1 MKHKRRYRRYRNKKK
16 KAYILAALILCIVI
30 AAVAVFAISRMAGK
44 EQTSKN
50 QTEVKALVI
59 NAEKVDESKLKD
71 LIESAGK
78 INQSVYTDE
87 TVNTLN
93 QAKELKKEISPYIK
107 KFETFKPLPKILERT
122 IYTSETG
129 TDFTFIDDT
138 HNASLPSM
146 KNAINYFDGIQPFI
160 S

>member
-16 KAYILAALILCIVI
+16 KAYILADLILCILI
-30 AAVAVFAISRMAGK
+30 ASVAVFGISRMAGK

-93 QAKELKKEISPYIK
+93 QAKEEAE
-107 KFETFKPLPKILERT
+107 ETIQGKPNQEEVEDSYLNLV
-122 IYTSETG
+122 
-129 TDFTFIDDT
+129 
-138 HNASLPSM
+138 
-146 KNAINYFDGIQPFI
+146 NAIQ
-160 S
+160 SLQKK

>member
-1 MKHKRRYRRYRNKKK
+1 MKHKRRYRRYRNTKK
-16 KAYILAALILCIVI
+16 KAYTLAALILCIVI

-93 QAKELKKEISPYIK
+93 QAKEEAE
-107 KFETFKPLPKILERT
+107 ETIQGKPNQEEVEDSYLNLV
-122 IYTSETG
+122 
-129 TDFTFIDDT
+129 
-138 HNASLPSM
+138 
-146 KNAINYFDGIQPFI
+146 NAIQ
-160 S
+160 SLQKK

>member
-16 KAYILAALILCIVI
+16 KAYILATLILCIVI
-30 AAVAVFAISRMAGK
+30 AAVEVFAISRMAGK

-93 QAKELKKEISPYIK
+93 QAKEEAE
-107 KFETFKPLPKILERT
+107 ETIQGKPNQEEVEDSYLNLV
-122 IYTSETG
+122 
-129 TDFTFIDDT
+129 
-138 HNASLPSM
+138 
-146 KNAINYFDGIQPFI
+146 NAIQ
-160 S
+160 SLQKK

>member
-16 KAYILAALILCIVI
+16 KAYILAALILCIDI

-93 QAKELKKEISPYIK
+93 QAKEEAE
-107 KFETFKPLPKILERT
+107 ETIQGKPNQEEVEDSYLNLV
-122 IYTSETG
+122 
-129 TDFTFIDDT
+129 
-138 HNASLPSM
+138 
-146 KNAINYFDGIQPFI
+146 NAIQ
-160 S
+160 SLQKK

>member
-1 MKHKRRYRRYRNKKK
+1 MKHKRRYRRYRNIKK
-16 KAYILAALILCIVI
+16 KAYILADLILCIVI

-59 NAEKVDESKLKD
+59 NAEKVDVSKLKD

-87 TVNTLN
+87 
-93 QAKELKKEISPYIK
+93 KEEAE
-107 KFETFKPLPKILERT
+107 ETFQVKPNQEVVEDSYLNLV
-122 IYTSETG
+122 
-129 TDFTFIDDT
+129 
-138 HNASLPSM
+138 
-146 KNAINYFDGIQPFI
+146 NAIQ
-160 S
+160 SLQKK

>member
-71 LIESAGK
+71 LIASAGK

-93 QAKELKKEISPYIK
+93 QAKEEAE
-107 KFETFKPLPKILERT
+107 ETIQGRPNQEEVEDSYLNLV
-122 IYTSETG
+122 
-129 TDFTFIDDT
+129 
-138 HNASLPSM
+138 
-146 KNAINYFDGIQPFI
+146 NAIQ
-160 S
+160 SLQKK

>member
-16 KAYILAALILCIVI
+16 KAYILAALILCVVI

-44 EQTSKN
+44 ERISKN

-93 QAKELKKEISPYIK
+93 QAKEEAE
-107 KFETFKPLPKILERT
+107 ETIQGKPNQEEVEDSYLNLV
-122 IYTSETG
+122 
-129 TDFTFIDDT
+129 
-138 HNASLPSM
+138 
-146 KNAINYFDGIQPFI
+146 NAIQ
-160 S
+160 SLQKK

>member
-30 AAVAVFAISRMAGK
+30 AAVVAISRMAGK

-59 NAEKVDESKLKD
+59 NAEKVDVSKLKD

-93 QAKELKKEISPYIK
+93 QAKEEAE
-107 KFETFKPLPKILERT
+107 ETIQGKPNQEEVEDSYLNLV
-122 IYTSETG
+122 
-129 TDFTFIDDT
+129 
-138 HNASLPSM
+138 
-146 KNAINYFDGIQPFI
+146 NAIQ
-160 S
+160 SLQKK

>member
-1 MKHKRRYRRYRNKKK
+1 MKSKRRYRRYRNKKK

-93 QAKELKKEISPYIK
+93 QAKEEAE
-107 KFETFKPLPKILERT
+107 ETIQGKPNQEEVEDSYLNLV
-122 IYTSETG
+122 
-129 TDFTFIDDT
+129 
-138 HNASLPSM
+138 
-146 KNAINYFDGIQPFI
+146 NAIQ
-160 S
+160 SLQKK

>member
-59 NAEKVDESKLKD
+59 NAENVDESKLKD

-93 QAKELKKEISPYIK
+93 QAKEEAE
-107 KFETFKPLPKILERT
+107 ETIQGKPNQEEVEDSYLNLV
-122 IYTSETG
+122 
-129 TDFTFIDDT
+129 
-138 HNASLPSM
+138 
-146 KNAINYFDGIQPFI
+146 NAIQ
-160 S
+160 SLQKK

>member
-59 NAEKVDESKLKD
+59 NSEKVDESKLKD

-93 QAKELKKEISPYIK
+93 QAKEEAE
-107 KFETFKPLPKILERT
+107 ETIQGKPNQEEVEDSYLNLV
-122 IYTSETG
+122 
-129 TDFTFIDDT
+129 
-138 HNASLPSM
+138 
-146 KNAINYFDGIQPFI
+146 NAIQ
-160 S
+160 SLQKK

>member
-30 AAVAVFAISRMAGK
+30 ASVAVFAISRMAGK

-50 QTEVKALVI
+50 QTEVQALVI
-59 NAEKVDESKLKD
+59 NAEKVDVSKLKD

-93 QAKELKKEISPYIK
+93 QAKEEAE
-107 KFETFKPLPKILERT
+107 ETIQGKPNQEEVEDSYLNLV
-122 IYTSETG
+122 
-129 TDFTFIDDT
+129 
-138 HNASLPSM
+138 
-146 KNAINYFDGIQPFI
+146 NAIQ
-160 S
+160 SLQKK

>member
-16 KAYILAALILCIVI
+16 KAYILETLILCIVI

-93 QAKELKKEISPYIK
+93 QAKEEAE
-107 KFETFKPLPKILERT
+107 ETIQGKPNQEEVEDSYLNLV
-122 IYTSETG
+122 
-129 TDFTFIDDT
+129 
-138 HNASLPSM
+138 
-146 KNAINYFDGIQPFI
+146 NAIQ
-160 S
+160 SLQKK

>member
-30 AAVAVFAISRMAGK
+30 AVVVVFSISRMAGK

-59 NAEKVDESKLKD
+59 NAEKVDVSKLKD

-93 QAKELKKEISPYIK
+93 QAKEEAE
-107 KFETFKPLPKILERT
+107 ETIQGKPNQEEVEDSYLNLV
-122 IYTSETG
+122 
-129 TDFTFIDDT
+129 
-138 HNASLPSM
+138 
-146 KNAINYFDGIQPFI
+146 NAIQ
-160 S
+160 SLQKK

>member
-1 MKHKRRYRRYRNKKK
+1 MKHKRRHRRYRNKKK

-30 AAVAVFAISRMAGK
+30 AAVAVFAIGRMAGK

-93 QAKELKKEISPYIK
+93 QAKEEAE
-107 KFETFKPLPKILERT
+107 ETIQGKPNQEEVEDSYLNLV
-122 IYTSETG
+122 
-129 TDFTFIDDT
+129 
-138 HNASLPSM
+138 
-146 KNAINYFDGIQPFI
+146 NAIQ
-160 S
+160 SLQKK

>member
-30 AAVAVFAISRMAGK
+30 AAVVVFAISRMAGK

-50 QTEVKALVI
+50 QTEVQALVI

-93 QAKELKKEISPYIK
+93 QAKEEAE
-107 KFETFKPLPKILERT
+107 ETIQGKPNQEEVEDSYLNLV
-122 IYTSETG
+122 
-129 TDFTFIDDT
+129 
-138 HNASLPSM
+138 
-146 KNAINYFDGIQPFI
+146 NAIQ
-160 S
+160 SLQKK

>member
-16 KAYILAALILCIVI
+16 KAYILVALISCIVI

-93 QAKELKKEISPYIK
+93 QAKEEAE
-107 KFETFKPLPKILERT
+107 ETIQGKPNQEEVEDSYLNLV
-122 IYTSETG
+122 
-129 TDFTFIDDT
+129 
-138 HNASLPSM
+138 
-146 KNAINYFDGIQPFI
+146 NAIQ
-160 S
+160 SLQKK

>member
-59 NAEKVDESKLKD
+59 NAEKVDVSKLKD

-93 QAKELKKEISPYIK
+93 QAKEEAE
-107 KFETFKPLPKILERT
+107 ETIQGKPNQEEVEDLYL
-122 IYTSETG
+122 
-129 TDFTFIDDT
+129 
-138 HNASLPSM
+138 NLL
-146 KNAINYFDGIQPFI
+146 NAIQ
-160 S
+160 SLQKK

>member
-16 KAYILAALILCIVI
+16 KAYILDALILCLVI

-93 QAKELKKEISPYIK
+93 QAKEEAE
-107 KFETFKPLPKILERT
+107 ETIQGKPNQEEVEDSYLNLV
-122 IYTSETG
+122 
-129 TDFTFIDDT
+129 
-138 HNASLPSM
+138 
-146 KNAINYFDGIQPFI
+146 NAIQ
-160 S
+160 SLQKK

>member
-30 AAVAVFAISRMAGK
+30 AAVVVFAISRMSGK

-59 NAEKVDESKLKD
+59 NAEKVDVSKLKD

-93 QAKELKKEISPYIK
+93 QAKEEAE
-107 KFETFKPLPKILERT
+107 ETIQGKPNQEEVEDSYLNLV
-122 IYTSETG
+122 
-129 TDFTFIDDT
+129 
-138 HNASLPSM
+138 
-146 KNAINYFDGIQPFI
+146 NAIQ
-160 S
+160 SLQKK

>member
-1 MKHKRRYRRYRNKKK
+1 
-16 KAYILAALILCIVI
+16 
-30 AAVAVFAISRMAGK
+30 MAGK

-93 QAKELKKEISPYIK
+93 QAKEEAE
-107 KFETFKPLPKILERT
+107 ETIQGKPNQEEVEDSYLNLV
-122 IYTSETG
+122 
-129 TDFTFIDDT
+129 
-138 HNASLPSM
+138 
-146 KNAINYFDGIQPFI
+146 NAIQSLQKIMIFNVMFRFYKMETR
-160 S
+160 

>member
-30 AAVAVFAISRMAGK
+30 ASVAVFAISRMAGK

-50 QTEVKALVI
+50 QTEVKAFVI
-59 NAEKVDESKLKD
+59 NAEKVDVSKLKD

-93 QAKELKKEISPYIK
+93 QAKEEAE
-107 KFETFKPLPKILERT
+107 ETIQGKPNQEEVEDSYLNLV
-122 IYTSETG
+122 
-129 TDFTFIDDT
+129 
-138 HNASLPSM
+138 
-146 KNAINYFDGIQPFI
+146 NAIQ
-160 S
+160 SLQKK

>member
-30 AAVAVFAISRMAGK
+30 AAVAVFAGK

-93 QAKELKKEISPYIK
+93 QAKEEAE
-107 KFETFKPLPKILERT
+107 ETIQGKPNQEEVEDSYLNLV
-122 IYTSETG
+122 
-129 TDFTFIDDT
+129 
-138 HNASLPSM
+138 
-146 KNAINYFDGIQPFI
+146 NAIQ
-160 S
+160 SLQKK

>member
-16 KAYILAALILCIVI
+16 KAYIQAALILCIVI

-93 QAKELKKEISPYIK
+93 QAKEEAE
-107 KFETFKPLPKILERT
+107 ETIQGKPNQEEVEDSYLNLV
-122 IYTSETG
+122 
-129 TDFTFIDDT
+129 
-138 HNASLPSM
+138 
-146 KNAINYFDGIQPFI
+146 NAIQ
-160 S
+160 SLQKK

>member
-93 QAKELKKEISPYIK
+93 QAKEEAEETIQGKPNQEEVEDSYLNLVNVIQSLQKK
-107 KFETFKPLPKILERT
+107 
-122 IYTSETG
+122 
-129 TDFTFIDDT
+129 
-138 HNASLPSM
+138 
-146 KNAINYFDGIQPFI
+146 
-160 S
+160 

>member
-30 AAVAVFAISRMAGK
+30 
-44 EQTSKN
+44 
-50 QTEVKALVI
+50 VI

-93 QAKELKKEISPYIK
+93 QAKEEAEGTIQG
-107 KFETFKPLPKILERT
+107 KPNQEEVEDSYLNLV
-122 IYTSETG
+122 
-129 TDFTFIDDT
+129 
-138 HNASLPSM
+138 
-146 KNAINYFDGIQPFI
+146 NAIQ
-160 S
+160 SLQKK

>member
-30 AAVAVFAISRMAGK
+30 ASVAVFAISRMAGK

-59 NAEKVDESKLKD
+59 NAEKVDVSKLKD

-93 QAKELKKEISPYIK
+93 QAKEEAE
-107 KFETFKPLPKILERT
+107 ETIQGKPNQEAVEDSYLNLV
-122 IYTSETG
+122 
-129 TDFTFIDDT
+129 
-138 HNASLPSM
+138 
-146 KNAINYFDGIQPFI
+146 NAIQ
-160 S
+160 SLQKK

>member
-59 NAEKVDESKLKD
+59 NAEKVDESKLKYFKSGKRRGRRND
-71 LIESAGK
+71 SGKAKSGRGRRFIFESGK
-78 INQSVYTDE
+78 CNSVTAEKIMIFNVMFRFYKME
-87 TVNTLN
+87 T
-93 QAKELKKEISPYIK
+93 
-107 KFETFKPLPKILERT
+107 R
-122 IYTSETG
+122 
-129 TDFTFIDDT
+129 
-138 HNASLPSM
+138 
-146 KNAINYFDGIQPFI
+146 
-160 S
+160 

>member
-30 AAVAVFAISRMAGK
+30 AAVAVFAISRIAGK

-93 QAKELKKEISPYIK
+93 QAKEEAE
-107 KFETFKPLPKILERT
+107 ETIQGKPNQEEVEDSYLNLV
-122 IYTSETG
+122 
-129 TDFTFIDDT
+129 
-138 HNASLPSM
+138 
-146 KNAINYFDGIQPFI
+146 NAIQ
-160 S
+160 SLQKK

>member
-16 KAYILAALILCIVI
+16 KAYILAALILCIII

-59 NAEKVDESKLKD
+59 NAEKVDVSKLKD

-93 QAKELKKEISPYIK
+93 QAKEEAE
-107 KFETFKPLPKILERT
+107 ETIQGKPNQEEVEDSYLNLV
-122 IYTSETG
+122 
-129 TDFTFIDDT
+129 
-138 HNASLPSM
+138 
-146 KNAINYFDGIQPFI
+146 NAIQ
-160 S
+160 SLQKK

>member
-50 QTEVKALVI
+50 QTEVKSLVI

-93 QAKELKKEISPYIK
+93 QAKEEAE
-107 KFETFKPLPKILERT
+107 ETIQGKPNQEEVEDSYLNLV
-122 IYTSETG
+122 
-129 TDFTFIDDT
+129 
-138 HNASLPSM
+138 
-146 KNAINYFDGIQPFI
+146 NAIQ
-160 S
+160 SLQKK

>member
-93 QAKELKKEISPYIK
+93 QAKKEAE
-107 KFETFKPLPKILERT
+107 ETIQGKPNQEEVEDSYLNLV
-122 IYTSETG
+122 
-129 TDFTFIDDT
+129 
-138 HNASLPSM
+138 
-146 KNAINYFDGIQPFI
+146 NAIQ
-160 S
+160 SLQKK

>member
-59 NAEKVDESKLKD
+59 NTEKVDESKLKD

-93 QAKELKKEISPYIK
+93 QAKEEAE
-107 KFETFKPLPKILERT
+107 ETIQGKPNQEEVEDSYLNLV
-122 IYTSETG
+122 
-129 TDFTFIDDT
+129 
-138 HNASLPSM
+138 
-146 KNAINYFDGIQPFI
+146 NAIQ
-160 S
+160 SLQKK

>member
-1 MKHKRRYRRYRNKKK
+1 M
-16 KAYILAALILCIVI
+16 AALILCIVI
-30 AAVAVFAISRMAGK
+30 ASVAVFAISRMAGK

-59 NAEKVDESKLKD
+59 NAEKVDVSKLKD

-93 QAKELKKEISPYIK
+93 QAKEEAE
-107 KFETFKPLPKILERT
+107 ETIQGKPNQEEVEDSYLNLV
-122 IYTSETG
+122 
-129 TDFTFIDDT
+129 
-138 HNASLPSM
+138 
-146 KNAINYFDGIQPFI
+146 NAIQ
-160 S
+160 SLQKK

>member
-87 TVNTLN
+87 TVNTLK
-93 QAKELKKEISPYIK
+93 QAKEEAE
-107 KFETFKPLPKILERT
+107 ETIQGKPNQEEVEDSYLNLV
-122 IYTSETG
+122 
-129 TDFTFIDDT
+129 
-138 HNASLPSM
+138 
-146 KNAINYFDGIQPFI
+146 NAIQ
-160 S
+160 SLQKK

>member
-16 KAYILAALILCIVI
+16 KTYILAALILCIVI

-93 QAKELKKEISPYIK
+93 KAKEEAE
-107 KFETFKPLPKILERT
+107 ETIQGKPNQEEVEDSYLNLV
-122 IYTSETG
+122 
-129 TDFTFIDDT
+129 
-138 HNASLPSM
+138 
-146 KNAINYFDGIQPFI
+146 NAIQ
-160 S
+160 SLQKK